1 MLSFLILQQAVHV
14 VTSWLEMANPHS
26 AFIMVYGIHHRLFY
40 KNLPVVLYEY
50 RT

>member
-1 MLSFLILQQAVHV
+1 MLSFLKLQQAVHV

-26 AFIMVYGIHHRLFY
+26 AVIVVYGTHHRLFY
-40 KNLPVVLYEY
+40 KNLPVILYEH